1 MPGTPASCGCRSGT
15 GGATLHDMS
24 IVVSVP
30 SQQLL
35 DDVAAERLVEEITR
49 LLLPYLLG

>member
-1 MPGTPASCGCRSGT
+1 MADALTHTAVLDHPDG
-15 GGATLHDMS
+15 
-24 IVVSVP
+24 
-30 SQQLL
+30 L